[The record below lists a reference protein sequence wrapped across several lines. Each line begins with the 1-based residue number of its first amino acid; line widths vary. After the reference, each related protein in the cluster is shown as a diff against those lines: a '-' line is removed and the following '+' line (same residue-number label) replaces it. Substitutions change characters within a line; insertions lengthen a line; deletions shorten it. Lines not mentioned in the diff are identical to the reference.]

1 MPQSA
6 TQPASQPKSEQPE
19 SEQPE
24 SKGAP
29 QPESKGVPQPESEPE
44 AQPESK
50 SHGQPVP
57 VPESKPDAQPM
68 PESKPD
74 AQPMPESKPDAQP
87 VPESKPDAR
96 PVPKPEARPDPR
108 PASQPRPWPQPAST
122 RRGGA
127 KRGVIASVVLCAVVG
142 GVCTAT
148 LREPDESPAA
158 RATEARATAAVKAA
172 GAPTTVRLRDL
183 AAVITDREAHLRA
196 HPDDVRAWAVLG
208 SAYVERGERA
218 DEATY
223 FPMAEKALRTSLKAK
238 PKGNVEAFHGLAALA
253 EARHDFRAARK
264 WGEAAVAAS
273 PKRWTTYPLLIDAYR
288 GLGDHSSA
296 QRALRKLTGLRSG
309 AEVFAQT
316 GLVYRDSG
324 RPEDAAAA
332 LSDAVALAATPA
344 EEAAVLLRGGELA
357 WERGEA
363 ATSLRYYEAA
373 LRAAPGEHAALAGR
387 GRALAALGRT
397 SEALR
402 AYRTALTKRPLPQY
416 ALELGELYESLG
428 LDNAAR
434 TQYNAI
440 RVQVRKAA
448 AGGINHNL
456 VLGRLEADHGAP
468 ASALRLLRAEWE
480 RHPSAQVADALGWAL
495 HRSGRNDEAISFAS
509 KATAEHDGGGM
520 RVALHTYHRGVI
532 ERALRQNYA
541 ARSHLAKSL
550 RINPHFS
557 PLLAPAAKK
566 ALQAMGEPSAGGPQD
581 VYG

>member
-1 MPQSA
+1 MAILP
-6 TQPASQPKSEQPE
+6 
-19 SEQPE
+19 
-24 SKGAP
+24 
-29 QPESKGVPQPESEPE
+29 
-44 AQPESK
+44 
-50 SHGQPVP
+50 
-57 VPESKPDAQPM
+57 
-68 PESKPD
+68 
-74 AQPMPESKPDAQP
+74 
-87 VPESKPDAR
+87 
-96 PVPKPEARPDPR
+96 
-108 PASQPRPWPQPAST
+108 
-122 RRGGA
+122 
-127 KRGVIASVVLCAVVG
+127 
-142 GVCTAT
+142 
-148 LREPDESPAA
+148 EPDEPPTARDTKAA
-158 RATEARATAAVKAA
+158 RVTAAVNAAVKAA

-183 AAVITDREAHLRA
+183 AAMINDREAHLRA

-218 DEATY
+218 DEAKY
-223 FPMAEKALRTSLKAK
+223 YPMAEKALRTSLKAK

-288 GLGDHSSA
+288 GLGDHWAA
-296 QRALRKLTGLRSG
+296 QRALRKLAGLRSG
-309 AEVFAQT
+309 AEALAQT

-357 WERGEA
+357 WERGEP

-402 AYRTALTKRPLPQY
+402 AYRTVLTKRPLPQY

-428 LDNAAR
+428 LDRAAR
-434 TQYNAI
+434 TQYNAL
-440 RVQVRKAA
+440 RAQVREAA
-448 AGGINHNL
+448 AGGINHDL
-456 VLGRLEADHGAP
+456 VLGRLEADHGSP
-468 ASALRLLRAEWE
+468 ASAVRLLRAEWE

-509 KATAEHDGGGM
+509 RATDENDGGM
-520 RVALHTYHRGVI
+520 RLALHTYHLGVI
-532 ERALRQNYA
+532 ERALRQDYA
-541 ARSHLAKSL
+541 ARSHLAESL

-566 ALQAMGEPSAGGPQD
+566 ALQAMGEPPAEGPED